1 MFRILA
7 KELSDEMVVLS
18 DEAFFY
24 DPGSTVKK
32 PSVTVADTNTVGEV
46 ISTANDY
53 TVAYEDAT
61 AAGAIPVTVTAK
73 NNYYVDPETTNEGT
87 DVGGLFG
94 ETYVNPTCRIY
105 GFNLNI
111 KF

>member
-1 MFRILA
+1 MNNA
-7 KELSDEMVVLS
+7 
-18 DEAFFY
+18 
-24 DPGSTVKK
+24 
-32 PSVTVADTNTVGEV
+32 
-46 ISTANDY
+46 Y
-53 TVAYEDAT
+53 TW
-61 AAGAIPVTVTAK
+61 TAK
-73 NNYYVDPETTNEGT
+73 NNYYVDPETTNEVT

>member
-1 MFRILA
+1 MKIRNIALTFSLPKKWIGPFQGVS
-7 KELSDEMVVLS
+7 LS
-18 DEAFFY
+18 AFVNNAF
-24 DPGSTVKK
+24 TW
-32 PSVTVADTNTVGEV
+32 
-46 ISTANDY
+46 
-53 TVAYEDAT
+53 
-61 AAGAIPVTVTAK
+61 TAK